1 MASSNSVVVC
11 SPGGFDIQAALQSI
25 VEEYC
30 DEAEDAMYDAVD
42 AGARATKGDLAKS
55 PHKVSGDYNRGW
67 RIERKGRGSGRV
79 VMVVRN
85 KKRYMLSH
93 LVEKGHGGPHP
104 APAHPHI
111 EPAAKH
117 GSETVLKRLGV
128 GR

>member
-1 MASSNSVVVC
+1 MASSNAVVVC

-30 DEAEDAMYDAVD
+30 DETEDAMYAAVD

-55 PHKVSGDYNRGW
+55 PHKVSGEYNRGW

-85 KKRYMLSH
+85 KTRYMLSH

-117 GSETVLKRLGV
+117 GSETVLKALGV